1 MILSILVTTYNRAK
15 YLDELLKVLEH
26 EVQGLD
32 NILEYEIIV
41 ADNASTDRTA
51 EVVTEAAGRGLKF
64 RYIQRPINLRFP
76 GNLRES
82 VKEACGRF
90 IWPLCDDDL
99 VEPGTIRKIADCLLA
114 EAGPVLYLLNRN
126 IYNITMDRLLKR
138 NALSRETRSKLN
150 GAELISLFGAD
161 LLTASC
167 VIIRREYAMIGI
179 HRPDYDGLYCETLVL
194 ACEALYHGEGMVL
207 GDVFVKYREGNTG
220 SWNVWWPVISLYNMP
235 FVVHNSKIGH
245 SDLSIVKKFI
255 KNRDCSYCEGLCRI
269 AITKRLDIKSSV
281 NLLNLRRFY
290 SDVSNFPLM
299 FSFAFELPVIFP
311 KVYVYVKIFGRY
323 FNAWRTD
330 RRVSVKDF
338 FVILVKKYRLF
349 NQKERCEN

>member
-126 IYNITMDRLLKR
+126 IYNINMDRLLKR
-138 NALSRETRSKLN
+138 NALSRETRSTLK

-167 VIIRREYAMIGI
+167 VIIRRDYAMIGI

-194 ACEALYHGEGMVL
+194 ACEALYHGEGVVL
-207 GDVFVKYREGNTG
+207 GDIFVKYREGNTG

-235 FVVHNSKIGH
+235 FVIDGSRIGC
-245 SDLSIVKKFI
+245 SSPDLVKQYV
-255 KNRDCSYCEGLCRI
+255 KNRGGGVAEGLCRLRSSKK
-269 AITKRLDIKSSV
+269 TELLSNVDLKKMRLY
-281 NLLNLRRFY
+281 Y
-290 SDVSNFPLM
+290 S
-299 FSFAFELPVIFP
+299 ELSHFPVIFSLAFDLP
-311 KVYVYVKIFGRY
+311 KWVSSGYVYSILFYRFVMKFGCIGIR
-323 FNAWRTD
+323 D
-330 RRVSVKDF
+330 PM
-338 FVILVKKYRLF
+338 LF
-349 NQKERCEN
+349 LGVATRKFKEFHNKQIAL